1 MFFKVGSHT
10 APEGMLEDATIES
23 SVIVGAEPIPRLEV
37 RFVKFLII
45 MDTIKEKIAVREHF
59 DLLFVMCLLVGSRWE
74 ECLAAPTTLSAASP
88 RALTFQVDN
97 RLSDQSV
104 SQLLLFQPLCIEA
117 FDV

>member
-37 RFVKFLII
+37 RFVKFLVI
-45 MDTIKEKIAVREHF
+45 MDI
-59 DLLFVMCLLVGSRWE
+59 FVMCLLVGSCWE
-74 ECLAAPTTLSAASP
+74 ESLAAPTTLSAASP